1 MQSSISIGDHEN
13 IRDKGLIKRE
23 RSQKHMTLG
32 S

>member
-13 IRDKGLIKRE
+13 IRDKGLIRE
-23 RSQKHMTLG
+23 KEAKNMTLV

>member
-23 RSQKHMTLG
+23 RSQKFDIR

>member
-13 IRDKGLIKRE
+13 IRDKGLMRE
-23 RSQKHMTLG
+23 KEAKHVTLG